1 MKKIILSGLL
11 SIFVLSVVT
20 SCKKTVKAI
29 FPGAETPL
37 PELIYT
43 LPPVNNPIIPLYTT
57 FPLPKVEQSF
67 NLDSIVKVNTGNNFG
82 SGDITS
88 VKIKS
93 LTMKIVAGAD
103 SANNLSNFE
112 TASFNFSSSSN
123 TTPVQ
128 VANISFENVY
138 SIEKVIP
145 GDGTPELRGY
155 LDGNKLYYDISASIR
170 RYTNKSLKIS
180 IIATM
185 IMK

>member
-1 MKKIILSGLL
+1 MKKIFLSCILSL
-11 SIFVLSVVT
+11 FVLSVVT
-20 SCKKTVKAI
+20 SCKKTVQAI

-57 FPLPKVEQSF
+57 FPLPRVEQAF

-82 SGDITS
+82 AGDITS
-88 VKIKS
+88 VKIKE
-93 LTMKIVAGAD
+93 LKMKIVSGAD

-112 TASFNFSSSSN
+112 NASFNFSSTSN
-123 TTPVQ
+123 SNAIK
-128 VANISFENVY
+128 VASIAFADVY
-138 SIEKVIP
+138 ATEKIIP

-155 LDGNKLYYDISASIR
+155 LDGNKLYYDINASIR